1 MHDDITPQVAYHLL
15 SESKGYCYLDV
26 RTVEEFQAGHPVGA
40 VNVPVVEPDPATG
53 GMVPNPDFLRVVQA
67 NVDRSLHVIVG
78 CKSGGR
84 SAMAAEM
91 LSEAGYQN
99 VSNMVGGFHGAH
111 GPSDRVAQAGW
122 AALSLPVATMPADG
136 ASYAD
141 LRAHAKITLHHGD
154 GGKEEDV

>member
-1 MHDDITPQVAYHLL
+1 MHEEITPQEANHLL
-15 SESKGYCYLDV
+15 SESQGYCYLDV

-40 VNVPVVEPDPATG
+40 VNVPVVERDIATG
-53 GMVPNPDFLRVVQA
+53 GMTPNPDFLRVVQA

-84 SAMAAEM
+84 SAMAAKM

-111 GPSDRVAQAGW
+111 DPSGQVVQAGW
-122 AALSLPVATMPADG
+122 AALSLPVAETPADG
-136 ASYAD
+136 ASYDD
-141 LRAHAKITLHHGD
+141 LRARA
-154 GGKEEDV
+154 